1 MQETHVGKKAVYF
14 NVNEELKKRLKMTLE
29 TTVGGKT
36 KKRSEVKK
44 KKNQREV
51 LTNLQSL
58 AGQTHLSFLVAG
70 CVNKWQQMIVTF
82 FSCSIA

>member
-1 MQETHVGKKAVYF
+1 MMQETHVGKKAVYF

-44 KKNQREV
+44 EK
-51 LTNLQSL
+51 S
-58 AGQTHLSFLVAG
+58 A
-70 CVNKWQQMIVTF
+70 
-82 FSCSIA
+82 

>member
-1 MQETHVGKKAVYF
+1 MQETHVGRKAVYF

-44 KKNQREV
+44 EKSAWSLNQSAKSCGSNSFIFPCGRMCKQV
-51 LTNLQSL
+51 AANDSNL
-58 AGQTHLSFLVAG
+58 F
-70 CVNKWQQMIVTF
+70 
-82 FSCSIA
+82 